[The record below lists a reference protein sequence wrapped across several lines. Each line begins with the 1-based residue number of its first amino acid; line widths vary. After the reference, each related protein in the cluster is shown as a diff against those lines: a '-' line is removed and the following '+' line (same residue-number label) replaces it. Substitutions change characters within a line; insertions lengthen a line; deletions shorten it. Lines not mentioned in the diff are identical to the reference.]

1 MSYWKN
7 SLLIGV
13 PQIDDQHHK
22 LVDAI
27 DELMA
32 ACKDRKG
39 RDVIEKT
46 LLFVS
51 SYTKEHLNDEEKLQT
66 KHNYPGLKAHKLLH
80 NQFTTNIAALIKDLE
95 QNGPNVA
102 LIGKINKTLVEWLI
116 NHINVEDKKLGAYI
130 QSQSKQ

>member
-39 RDVIEKT
+39 RDAIEKT
-46 LLFVS
+46 LLFVN
-51 SYTKEHLNDEEKLQT
+51 SYTKEHFADEEKLQA
-66 KHNYPGLKAHKLLH
+66 KYNYPGMKAHKLLH
-80 NQFTTNIAALIKDLE
+80 NQFIANIAVLIKDLE

-102 LIGKINKTLVEWLI
+102 LVGKINKTLVEWLI
-116 NHINVEDKKLGAYI
+116 SHINVEDKKVGAHI
-130 QSQSKQ
+130 QSQSK